1 MASGVFVAPPRPNVL
16 EDGRDGAWR
25 NGLKESSQPR
35 LGDWTL
41 LMQRPSRH
49 GQREQASPSLTVTH
63 ASSRPHTFS
72 PVSCATYTLSLGR
85 RPPRHLHD
93 DRRALPGRPE
103 VFHPRPSQTEVAPL
117 ALVHT
122 GGRRNG
128 SLLEIA
134 SPAFDT
140 APWSWFA
147 ASALECPPPRQI
159 SLLARGPGAVSS
171 RHDWCF
177 FSCVVAPSISPSASG
192 NTGRMLS
199 HAHPW
204 TLRPQWSAGCRHGP
218 WIMALPLCLLLG
230 PSPGEHA

>member
-1 MASGVFVAPPRPNVL
+1 MAPPRPNVL
-16 EDGRDGAWR
+16 EDSRDGAWR

-35 LGDWTL
+35 LGDWDPL
-41 LMQRPSRH
+41 DAESIPSWSE
-49 GQREQASPSLTVTH
+49 QREQASSSLTVTH

-93 DRRALPGRPE
+93 DRRPPPGRPE
-103 VFHPRPSQTEVAPL
+103 VFTPRPSQTEVAPL

-140 APWSWFA
+140 APWPWFA
-147 ASALECPPPRQI
+147 ASALEWPPM
-159 SLLARGPGAVSS
+159 LANARPL
-171 RHDWCF
+171 
-177 FSCVVAPSISPSASG
+177 
-192 NTGRMLS
+192 GRF
-199 HAHPW
+199 P
-204 TLRPQWSAGCRHGP
+204 C
-218 WIMALPLCLLLG
+218 
-230 PSPGEHA
+230 